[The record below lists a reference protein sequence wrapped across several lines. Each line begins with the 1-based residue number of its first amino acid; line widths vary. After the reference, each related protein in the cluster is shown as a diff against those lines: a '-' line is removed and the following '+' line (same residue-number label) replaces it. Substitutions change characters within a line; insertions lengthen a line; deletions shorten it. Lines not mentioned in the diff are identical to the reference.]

1 MHLSLPSLASPP
13 SPLIALLLLSHTQ
26 PLTQLLLLPPPTTPH
41 ITFPCTDG
49 SYKRLW
55 SDVYQLGTLACLR
68 AGLLARNALYEGN
81 AIAAIYRVLSSS
93 DPAAQAPVTASHL
106 LSILAALLQDV
117 PAAFAAEGYAH
128 LVYDAGK
135 CRWARA
141 ATPAVPEIP

>member
-1 MHLSLPSLASPP
+1 
-13 SPLIALLLLSHTQ
+13 
-26 PLTQLLLLPPPTTPH
+26 
-41 ITFPCTDG
+41 
-49 SYKRLW
+49 
-55 SDVYQLGTLACLR
+55 VYQLGTLACLR

-128 LVYDAGK
+128 LVHDAGG
-135 CRWARA
+135 
-141 ATPAVPEIP
+141 